1 MAVRRCP
8 KCLAVISAGEPAAF
22 SDAMECP
29 RCKTRLEVATGSR
42 MLASWMGL
50 AAGFVVWRLTY
61 HGFDTENVQAVVN
74 SASARGML
82 GWALPVVYCFLAFSI
97 VSALATMFTADLRI
111 KPAEPA
117 SEPAPA
123 GGDGGAHR

>member
-8 KCLAVISAGEPAAF
+8 KCLAVIPAGEPAAF

-29 RCKTRLEVATGSR
+29 GCKTRLEVATGSR

-50 AAGFVVWRLTY
+50 AAGFVVWRLTR
-61 HGFDTENVQAVVN
+61 G
-74 SASARGML
+74 SAATL
-82 GWALPVVYCFLAFSI
+82 GWTLPVVYSFLAFSI

-111 KPAEPA
+111 KPAEAA
-117 SEPAPA
+117 SEPAA
-123 GGDGGAHR
+123 ASGHGSAHH